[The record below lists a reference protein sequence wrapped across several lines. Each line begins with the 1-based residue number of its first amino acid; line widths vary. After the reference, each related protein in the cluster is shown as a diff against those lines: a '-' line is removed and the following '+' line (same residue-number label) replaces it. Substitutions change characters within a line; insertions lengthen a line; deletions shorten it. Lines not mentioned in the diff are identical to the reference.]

1 MRILIVSD
9 SHGNP
14 QNVEKAINM
23 LNPDHLI
30 FLGDGEREIENLS
43 YIYDK
48 ITFHIIRGNCDI
60 MSNSPASDIEIIGGY
75 KFFITHGHVFS
86 VKTNTNNLIA
96 AARDRNAKFVL
107 YGHTHIPENT
117 YLDGLYIINPGS
129 CSCPIIGRPSCAY
142 IDIVGDNILTNIVRL

>member
-48 ITFHIIRGNCDI
+48 I
-60 MSNSPASDIEIIGGY
+60 
-75 KFFITHGHVFS
+75 
-86 VKTNTNNLIA
+86 L
-96 AARDRNAKFVL
+96 
-107 YGHTHIPENT
+107 
-117 YLDGLYIINPGS
+117 
-129 CSCPIIGRPSCAY
+129 
-142 IDIVGDNILTNIVRL
+142 